1 MKNSINDYLKMTL
14 DILIIIITIIKS
26 KIKQFTI
33 PIKISFKNKKNK
45 KCFLLGNGPSL
56 NTDIN
61 EINNLND
68 NSTDIYAVNYFG
80 RSRFFNK
87 LKPNYYFFSDK
98 MFWSKDL
105 IEKVKKDNE
114 DIFNILRN
122 VNWKITIICPKEG
135 YDFIKNQI
143 FENKNL
149 SFYVVPIRYSNLLTE
164 KLTYL
169 SIKNRFFSIP
179 NVNSVITLLWMSIFS
194 RYKKITLYGCDFS
207 AFKTLMVDQKTNE
220 IIVSTKHFYGNS
232 SAEKNAG
239 KKYLGQKDKPLSVR
253 LFQVHRAFRQLDI
266 LAKVSRELSVEVI
279 NGSSFSFIDSFP
291 RANQVSKK

>member
-1 MKNSINDYLKMTL
+1 MKTSINDYLKMIL
-14 DILIIIITIIKS
+14 DILIIFITLTKS
-26 KIKQFTI
+26 KIKDFSI
-33 PIKISFKNKKNK
+33 PIKISFNNKKNK

-56 NTDIN
+56 NTDIDKI
-61 EINNLND
+61 INLTD
-68 NSTDIYAVNYFG
+68 PSTDIYAVNYFG
-80 RSRFFNK
+80 RSQFFKK